1 MIEVKIVSTKKQ
13 MDVFAKFGNKLY
25 EDCPYYVPDLEMDI
39 KDTLNERKN
48 PAYEF
53 CESQLFLAYDGDKV
67 VGRVAAL
74 INHRANETWNV
85 KNVRFG
91 WIDFIDDKRVSA
103 ALIEAVENWGKEK
116 GMTSC
121 QGPMGFTDF
130 DKEGMLT
137 EGFDK
142 LGSITTIYNYP
153 YYADHIEALG
163 YETEAEW
170 VQIRVRVPEGVPEKF
185 LRGTQMAM
193 KRYNLNIKKLN
204 KKMMNEGGYGQKVF
218 DLLNE
223 AYSPLFG
230 FSKLSDKQIKAY
242 IDTYLNLLDLKF
254 LTCIVDGE
262 DNMIG
267 VGITMNSMS
276 NAFRKSKGR
285 LFPFGWYH
293 LLRSLKFKMEDT
305 VEMLLI
311 AVKPEYQGKGVNTLL
326 FFDLIP
332 TFNKAGFIW
341 AETAPQLVTNS
352 KELNQWNSLN
362 PTFPKRRKCF
372 HKVLVK

>member
-1 MIEVKIVSTKKQ
+1 MIEVKKVSTKKQ
-13 MDVFAKFGNKLY
+13 MDVFARFGNKLY

-39 KDTLNERKN
+39 KDTLNEKKN

-91 WIDFIDDKRVSA
+91 YLDFIDDKSVSA
-103 ALIEAVENWGKEK
+103 ALIAAVENWGKEK

-121 QGPMGFTDF
+121 QGPMGFSDF

-142 LGSITTIYNYP
+142 LGSIITIYNHP
-153 YYADHIEALG
+153 YYVDHIESLG
-163 YETEAEW
+163 YEPEAEW
-170 VQIRVRVPEGVPEKF
+170 VQIRVKVPDGVPEKF
-185 LRGTQMAM
+185 QRGTQMVL
-193 KRYNLNIKKLN
+193 KRYNLSIKKLN
-204 KKMMNEGGYGQKVF
+204 KKMVYEGGYGQKMF

-223 AYSPLFG
+223 AYAPLFG
-230 FSKLSDKQIKAY
+230 FSKLSDRQIKMY
-242 IDTYLNLLDLKF
+242 IDIYLNLLDLKF
-254 LTCIVDGE
+254 VTCIVDAE
-262 DNMIG
+262 DNLIG

-285 LFPFGWYH
+285 LLPFGWYH
-293 LLRSLKFKMEDT
+293 LVRSLKFKMEDT
-305 VEMLLI
+305 VDMLLI

-326 FFDLIP
+326 FNDLIP
-332 TFNKAGFIW
+332 IYNKAGFKW
-341 AETAPQLVTNS
+341 AETGPQLVTNT
-352 KELNQWNSLN
+352 KELNQWNVLD
-362 PTFPKRRKCF
+362 PTFPKRRKCY
-372 HKVLVK
+372 HKVIAK